1 MDSWLLQLFSLFVLF
16 ALALVAFFYVFQRP
30 SVGSNRSQLVDQAR
44 AMIGRQLQLDS
55 DLRAGQGEAWVAGA
69 MWSLRAEQQ
78 LAGGVQVEVIDT
90 DGLTLLVR
98 PSRCP
103 HTAGADAE

>member
-16 ALALVAFFYVFQRP
+16 ALALVAFIYIFQRP
-30 SVGSNRSQLVDQAR
+30 SVRSHRCQLVDQAR
-44 AMIGRQLQLDS
+44 AMIGRRLRLDS
-55 DLRAGQGEAWVAGA
+55 DLRAGQGEAWVGGA
-69 MWSLRAEQQ
+69 VWSLRAEQQ

-103 HTAGADAE
+103 QMAAADAE